1 LDESANSPLI
11 QPPGSSGAIN
21 NEKEEDPSLALARK
35 LQMEE
40 MMAFEQQ
47 QLNTAVSD
55 KLASSLGEDLF
66 PLASLPYSNLLE
78 SSPQEIPTGSPR
90 KKVQTC
96 GNCKGKGHNRTD
108 KKCPWYNTTEE
119 VQRRQ
124 ETKRRKE
131 KKKRRITNR

>member
-1 LDESANSPLI
+1 
-11 QPPGSSGAIN
+11 
-21 NEKEEDPSLALARK
+21 LARK

-47 QLNTAVSD
+47 QLNKAYSD
-55 KLASSLGEDLF
+55 KLAASLGEQFLPNF
-66 PLASLPYSNLLE
+66 PYSSLLE
-78 SSPQEIPTGSPR
+78 SSLPEIPTGSPP

-119 VQRRQ
+119 IQRRQ

-131 KKKRRITNR
+131 KRKEESQIDSS